1 MRQISLD
8 HHTKDDGFKEELSVL
23 QDNLDYQ
30 VQKKYQDICQEG
42 YNTLCWYYHPEYTY
56 NLDTPNSGSG
66 NHITFWFGVYLYE
79 WLWEYGNL
87 EE

>member
-1 MRQISLD
+1 MLLFLKNMAWENRRVFLGWEKTHMHQISLD

-42 YNTLCWYYHPEYTY
+42 YNTLCWYYHPEYT
-56 NLDTPNSGSG
+56 
-66 NHITFWFGVYLYE
+66 
-79 WLWEYGNL
+79 
-87 EE
+87 